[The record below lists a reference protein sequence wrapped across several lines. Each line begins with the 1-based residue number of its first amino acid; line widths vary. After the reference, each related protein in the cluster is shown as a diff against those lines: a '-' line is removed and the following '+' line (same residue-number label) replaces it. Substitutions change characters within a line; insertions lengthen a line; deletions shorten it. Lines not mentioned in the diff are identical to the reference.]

1 MSGKFQKKKGGIP
14 WIRILILCVLAA
26 LFIFALYKICT
37 YWTENAKSKDQTQA
51 LIDLAVTK
59 REPGATA
66 AGTPNPQQG
75 SAPEGGE
82 TAAQGS
88 QPGDPST
95 GPADPEAAALSDA
108 IPILVDFA
116 LLQEENKD
124 IVAWIYCEDTVI
136 NYPIVQGEDNQYYVR
151 RLTDGSYNTA
161 GTLFLDFRNS
171 GDLSDCNSIIYGHN
185 MTNDTMFGTLV
196 EYKDQA
202 YYEAHPTLWILTPE
216 RAYRIDLLAGL
227 VTSSDD
233 LSTYCF
239 YGDTSELHAGLEKS
253 MAEST
258 FDAGVTDVS
267 AIHQI
272 VTLST
277 CTYEHPTAR
286 YVVIGS
292 MTAAEYPRD

>member
-1 MSGKFQKKKGGIP
+1 MSGKFQKKNAGIP
-14 WIRILILCVLAA
+14 WVRILILCVLAA
-26 LFIFALYKICT
+26 LFAFALYQMCT
-37 YWTENAKSKDQTQA
+37 YWTENARSKDSTEA
-51 LIDLAVTK
+51 LVDLAVKK
-59 REPGATA
+59 RNPSGVA
-66 AGTPNPQQG
+66 AVDGSPSQG
-75 SAPEGGE
+75 SAPADGE

-88 QPGDPST
+88 QQGAGTAETVDPG
-95 GPADPEAAALSDA
+95 AAALSDS
-108 IPILVDFA
+108 IPILVDFE
-116 LLQEENKD
+116 LLQAENKD

-151 RLTDGSYNTA
+151 RLIDGSYNTA

-253 MAEST
+253 IAAST
-258 FDAGVTDVS
+258 FDAGVTDFS
-267 AIHQI
+267 AIDQI

-292 MTAAEYPRD
+292 MTAAEYPEE